1 MSAAVLDRLFQGLPA
16 FLMVIFLMPFDGHAK
31 EAGQTLAKSKLV
43 IEAKDKQFAF
53 QVELAKSPDER
64 RIGLMHRR
72 EMAPD
77 HGMLF
82 DFGETAPVAMWMR
95 NTYIAL
101 DMLFLRA
108 DGEIVN
114 IAHDTVPHSET
125 ILSSDGPVRAVLE
138 VPAGTMRLL
147 GIKAGDRVLHPALGT
162 VLE

>member
-1 MSAAVLDRLFQGLPA
+1 MSASVLDRFFQGLLA
-16 FLMVIFLMPFDGHAK
+16 LLMVILLMPLDGHAN
-31 EAGQTLAKSKLV
+31 ETGQTLEKSPLV
-43 IEAKDKQFAF
+43 ILSEDKQFVF

-64 RIGLMHRR
+64 RVGLMHRR

-82 DFGETAPVAMWMR
+82 DFGETAPVSMWMR

-101 DMLFLRA
+101 DMLFIRA

-114 IAHDTVPHSET
+114 IAHDTVPHSEA

-138 VPAGTMRLL
+138 IPAGTMRLL
-147 GIKAGDRVLHPALGT
+147 GIKAGDRVLHPTLGT
-162 VLE
+162 AVE